1 MANEKFFLLFQFFF
15 KTSCAVFL
23 EELFQFLLVTS
34 VKKVLLTTLQ
44 QFREEMLGR
53 GLDATDT
60 MLFHKFYAELYSLL
74 NAIIDGISFEG
85 SKQESIEDLISI
97 ISRDTMDAFSKIDI
111 LNLVGFTD
119 VADIAKRE
127 VQTSHS
133 SDDEALT
140 DKGTALMNLL
150 IFFERFVS
158 ETLPDVGDT
167 ILSKET
173 INPIID
179 QVINGGPTLIERL
192 REAINAEEEK
202 PEEWKT
208 EALSWVD
215 DLATQASDITN
226 LSEQL
231 LALLNISY
239 SRLGSGI
246 TATSIVEKVSAVV
259 SDYKIEYDELVD
271 KWENSCREVDTE
283 NEPIREANN
292 QRASLLTKAKD
303 EFETEQAKFEQEL
316 ARYNEQSALGT
327 SDSVP
332 PAKPQTLEER
342 RLKIYDLYPM
352 RDEKPHPP
360 KPEPSDEMSS
370 YMDLHTLLDEK
381 MKKMNESQTGMEE
394 IFSER
399 LKVLRLEGAE
409 IARGVSISVSTD
421 FLEYLMNS
429 VIRKLARL
437 LPRSTRAYLKH
448 PENPDLIYLVL
459 YEHIGDELT
468 ISIGNNLL
476 RRK

>member
-1 MANEKFFLLFQFFF
+1 
-15 KTSCAVFL
+15 
-23 EELFQFLLVTS
+23 
-34 VKKVLLTTLQ
+34 
-44 QFREEMLGR
+44 
-53 GLDATDT
+53 
-60 MLFHKFYAELYSLL
+60 
-74 NAIIDGISFEG
+74 
-85 SKQESIEDLISI
+85 
-97 ISRDTMDAFSKIDI
+97 
-111 LNLVGFTD
+111 
-119 VADIAKRE
+119 AKRE
-127 VQTSHS
+127 VQASYS
-133 SDDEALT
+133 SEGETLT

-179 QVINGGPTLIERL
+179 QVVDGGTNLIENL

-215 DLATQASDITN
+215 DLATETSDITN

-246 TATSIVEKVSAVV
+246 TATSIVDRVSDVV
-259 SDYKIEYDELVD
+259 SDYNIEYDDLVN
-271 KWENSCREVDTE
+271 KWKSSCKEVDTE

-303 EFETEQAKFEQEL
+303 EYETEQAKFEQEL

-332 PAKPQTLEER
+332 HAKPQSLEDR

-352 RDEKPHPP
+352 REEKPHPP

-370 YMDLHTLLDEK
+370 YTDLHTLLDEK
-381 MKKMNESQTGMEE
+381 LKKMNQSQTDMEE

-399 LKVLRLEGAE
+399 LKVLRLEGAK

-448 PENPDLIYLVL
+448 PDNPDLIYLVS